1 MRLVELLEALNKRQY
16 KELMSK
22 VGNFDFDRYKDI
34 FDKFNHDAR
43 SYRIYLPADNVTIES
58 NANAAIKST
67 IESVLSK
74 LGFRVEDY
82 SKNRAKK
89 NDDSDNR
96 EFKISK
102 ILKRANED
110 DLANQYDNSLKVS
123 GKFLVAISR
132 HPHDIGSM
140 STGRSWDSC
149 MNLSKGKYR
158 KYVPIEIK
166 NGTLVAYLIDKDD
179 VKIKKPYARL
189 LILPFWGEEKNE
201 FIFQETDRVYSLSGN
216 RIDGFKEV
224 VSQWVNQVNDSFNLT
239 SIVYKPNKS
248 HYAMSST
255 GLSGGELNPNNR
267 IKTRVPTNFMNS
279 QQLVRY
285 IKANTSYGE
294 LLRVIDNCDAK
305 LITDDVLKALYGK
318 YNPRVFLRAAQIE
331 GVVISDNVWKFLAK
345 EYNRFITLY
354 EEMKGT
360 PPEVNMLKI
369 AISNHPEQ
377 IEVLEEIEGISSE
390 MIKKL
395 QMLAIK
401 RFPASITYIKNPS
414 EDLVKLAIDESAHLS
429 TPWAF
434 SSILQHFVTNNI
446 QLTSEQI
453 EKILKSNNLSH
464 NFSVMYNTGLIDK
477 NDDNLYEY
485 VKMVARMGY
494 LPDVTSTDI
503 KYEGDQFVGIL
514 KNVPDY
520 RMYDSVKVVYE
531 NGWVFSE
538 NAMREAITKDGSCI
552 KIFGEEGNNFRDEAY
567 QNVVDACLRD
577 PDQLYNMLN
586 RGMEFNDDDLKPILS
601 KKPNNVS
608 FIKHPSEDIQK
619 FIIDINPKLWIRIND
634 ISPYMKNY
642 SYKKIKEMGI

>member
-1 MRLVELLEALNKRQY
+1 MRLVELLEALNKKQY

>member
-1 MRLVELLEALNKRQY
+1 M
-16 KELMSK
+16 
-22 VGNFDFDRYKDI
+22 
-34 FDKFNHDAR
+34 
-43 SYRIYLPADNVTIES
+43 
-58 NANAAIKST
+58 
-67 IESVLSK
+67 
-74 LGFRVEDY
+74 
-82 SKNRAKK
+82 
-89 NDDSDNR
+89 
-96 EFKISK
+96 
-102 ILKRANED
+102 
-110 DLANQYDNSLKVS
+110 
-123 GKFLVAISR
+123 VAISR